1 MPDKAPVCPWCD
13 TPKDGVSINGIR
25 ILENCG
31 NQYGP
36 KQKANFCP
44 LCGRPLTEEAA
55 MKRFEPMQKPLTECE
70 MEAISKN
77 ENEHVFVVDGKGK
90 EYIAL
95 VTLGVPAPNDG
106 TFNYPCGVRFNA
118 ETWDADIMDGDFYG
132 MRDIEGRP
140 HQMGWIAFKR
150 KPTDEERKAGKW
162 CD

>member
-55 MKRFEPMQKPLTECE
+55 MKRFEPMQKPCDDCAGIVYRQT
-70 MEAISKN
+70 ASGKI
-77 ENEHVFVVDGKGK
+77 VPDGQCAVKF
-90 EYIAL
+90 
-95 VTLGVPAPNDG
+95 PP
-106 TFNYPCGVRFNA
+106 PCYRP
-118 ETWDADIMDGDFYG
+118 DGDGCAYQIYG
-132 MRDIEGRP
+132 DYDDEPIDKCKECPLCYTDKVRHGRNGP
-140 HQMGWIAFKR
+140 
-150 KPTDEERKAGKW
+150 ERG
-162 CD
+162 

>member
-55 MKRFEPMQKPLTECE
+55 MKRFEPMQKPCDDCAGIVYRQTYKE
-70 MEAISKN
+70 
-77 ENEHVFVVDGKGK
+77 GK
-90 EYIAL
+90 
-95 VTLGVPAPNDG
+95 D
-106 TFNYPCGVRFNA
+106 
-118 ETWDADIMDGDFYG
+118 DA
-132 MRDIEGRP
+132 
-140 HQMGWIAFKR
+140 
-150 KPTDEERKAGKW
+150 
-162 CD
+162 

>member
-1 MPDKAPVCPWCD
+1 MSDKAPVCPWCGS
-13 TPKDGVSINGIR
+13 KM
-25 ILENCG
+25 E
-31 NQYGP
+31 
-36 KQKANFCP
+36 FCKRVDP
-44 LCGRPLTEEAA
+44 CMCFLCCLCGAKAPVAMSEDTAYKFA
-55 MKRFEPMQKPLTECE
+55 MKQVDPMQKPLTECE

-118 ETWDADIMDGDFYG
+118 ETWDEDIMDGDFYG

-150 KPTDEERKAGKW
+150 KPTDEERKAAKW
-162 CD
+162 E